1 MLRFFGT
8 SCASTVVDYATAATG
23 VYLGLSPYAALV
35 LGVVLGAVLG
45 YLLLT
50 YWVFP
55 VTRAGESSFSP
66 RRMGGFALGIGLIYV
81 VRAACVW
88 LWGLLPLGPSF
99 IYVGMLLSYGVSLVA
114 NFLFQKYVAFR
125 PTRRA
130 A

>member
-1 MLRFFGT
+1 M
-8 SCASTVVDYATAATG
+8 DYATAVTG

-35 LGVVLGAVLG
+35 LGVMLGAVLG

-55 VTRAGESSFSP
+55 VTRAGESSFSL
-66 RRMGGFALGIGLIYV
+66 RRMGGFALGVGLIYV
-81 VRAACVW
+81 VRATFVW
-88 LWGLLPLGPSF
+88 LWGLLPLGPSL
-99 IYVGMLLSYGVSLVA
+99 IYVGMLLSYGVSLIA
-114 NFLFQKYVAFR
+114 NFLFQKYIAFC